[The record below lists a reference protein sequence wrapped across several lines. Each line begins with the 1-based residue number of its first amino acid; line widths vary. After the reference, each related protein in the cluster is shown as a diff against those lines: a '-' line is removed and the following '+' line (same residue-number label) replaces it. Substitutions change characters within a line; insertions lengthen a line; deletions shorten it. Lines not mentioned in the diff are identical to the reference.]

1 LVDRKDL
8 RKRLDELNREPLPE
22 RDASDLD
29 VEQIRRRIRKMRQEA
44 PEIGP
49 EAIQYRRDLPRDRD
63 RSGATEL
70 TGPSVSLEQAA
81 PGREV
86 AAPSGGRAYLIETPL
101 ADCGPDW
108 AGLSEGFRRGLCRS
122 DSDARR
128 RVHVACGMGEVAPED
143 VVFLDLETTGLAG
156 TPLFLIGTMVW
167 QDGGLV
173 VRQCFARNYAE
184 ERAVISLFLRD
195 AARRRLLISF
205 NGKSFDVPY
214 VRVRAVTNGLPFSL
228 GLAHLDLL
236 HECRRAWRRR
246 LPDCRLQTLEHH
258 ICGRLRSADIPGSEI
273 PDAYHAFVRTG
284 NAVQMADVLEHNRL
298 DLATLA
304 DLLLRLPGP
313 SSP

>member
-1 LVDRKDL
+1 MVDRKDL
-8 RKRLDELNREPLPE
+8 RKRLDELNREPLPQ
-22 RDASDLD
+22 RDASEGE
-29 VEQIRRRIRKMRQEA
+29 VEGIRRRIRKMRDET
-44 PEIGP
+44 PESHP

-63 RSGATEL
+63 RSEAAGPG
-70 TGPSVSLEQAA
+70 GPSVKLEEAA
-81 PGREV
+81 PGTEV
-86 AAPSGGRAYLIETPL
+86 QAPSGGRAYLIETPL
-101 ADCGPDW
+101 AECGADW
-108 AGLSEGFRRGLCRS
+108 AEVSGRFRSELARG

-128 RVHVACGMGEVAPED
+128 RLLAACGVGEVTPED
-143 VVFLDLETTGLAG
+143 ILFLDLETTGLAG

-167 QDGGLV
+167 QDGGLI
-173 VRQCFARNYAE
+173 VRQCFARDYAE

-214 VRVRAVTNGLPFSL
+214 VRVRAVTNGLAFSL
-228 GLAHLDLL
+228 RMAHLDLL
-236 HECRRAWRRR
+236 HESRRAWRRR
-246 LPDCRLQTLEHH
+246 LPDCRLQTLERH

-304 DLLLRLPGP
+304 ELMLRLPAPGP
-313 SSP
+313 R